1 MASPFDSLTDDDL
14 DRFRT
19 EAKRKASGT
28 RLKAK
33 PKQIF
38 LEQQFE
44 LASVD
49 NPERMYRLYRRHH
62 PQIDSV
68 FSVGLAVCLGSDW
81 LTICRYNGS
90 YHPHRNHIER
100 NRLINV
106 CHIHLATQRY
116 ILQAAHPDGYAEA
129 TDKYASID
137 GAFRCMLLDSNIS
150 GVLPDGDTHPE
161 TKDLDFE

>member
-1 MASPFDSLTDDDL
+1 MASPFDSLTDTDL
-14 DRFRT
+14 DHFRT
-19 EAKRKASGT
+19 EPKHKVSGT
-28 RLKAK
+28 RLKNK
-33 PKQIF
+33 PNQVF

-44 LASVD
+44 LVSVAD
-49 NPERMYRLYRRHH
+49 SERMYRLYRRHH
-62 PQIDSV
+62 PEIDGV
-68 FSVGLAVCLGSDW
+68 FSVGLAVCIGADW

-100 NRLINV
+100 NRLVNV

-129 TDKYASID
+129 TDKYESID
-137 GAFRCMLLDSNIS
+137 SALRCMLVDCNIT
-150 GVLPDGDTHPE
+150 GVLPNGDAHPE